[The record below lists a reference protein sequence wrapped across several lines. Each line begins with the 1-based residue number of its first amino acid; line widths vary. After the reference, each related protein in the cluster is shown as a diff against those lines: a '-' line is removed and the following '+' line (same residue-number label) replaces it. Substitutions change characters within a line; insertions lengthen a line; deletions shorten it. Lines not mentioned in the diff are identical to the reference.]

1 MHCNLVACQRK
12 AHARLVA
19 FKKTLYGCKM
29 RTSSN
34 IAPNQKFV
42 RHIIKHYLK
51 YDKEN
56 PFIFISAML
65 AFLGIAAG
73 VMVLMIA
80 MGIMNGTQKEFTKKL
95 FVMNY
100 PLTILPLEENA
111 VNDALI
117 TSLGKKFP
125 HLQFSPYYTTQVITK
140 NEGAVQGSLV
150 YGVDFDKEAQIN
162 SIFKDAK
169 GDETSIFRVVIGEGL
184 SFEMNAPKGEKVTL
198 YFSEQQ
204 AIGFGTMPL
213 QKRFIIDGVFKS
225 GLKAY
230 DKAIMY
236 TSLEAFEKLLE
247 RKHGSYDG
255 VHIYT
260 ENPLD
265 EIASIKSTL
274 PEMVVIE
281 GWWQQNG
288 NFFAAMEMEKKA
300 LFLVLLLIILV
311 ASLNIISSLLMT
323 VMSRRREIALMRTL
337 GATKMEIKSIFFR
350 LGLII
355 GSMGIVAG
363 TLLGGLGIWIL
374 TAFDIISMPAD
385 VYGTSKLPV
394 DLTLHDFG
402 FIILGTSI
410 IILLSALYPAKKAS
424 QTDPL
429 TVLRNE

>member
-1 MHCNLVACQRK
+1 MSQTIPSPN
-12 AHARLVA
+12 
-19 FKKTLYGCKM
+19 KKF
-29 RTSSN
+29 
-34 IAPNQKFV
+34 I

-80 MGIMNGTQKEFTKKL
+80 MGINNGMQNSFREKL

-100 PLTILPLEENA
+100 PLTILPLTEDS
-111 VNDALI
+111 VNDALVQ
-117 TSLGKKFP
+117 TLSKKFP
-125 HLQFSPYYTTQVITK
+125 HLLFSPYYTTQVITK
-140 NEGAVQGSLV
+140 NDGAAQGSLL
-150 YGVDFDKEAQIN
+150 YGVDAKKEAAIN
-162 SIFKDAK
+162 SVFKDAN
-169 GDETSIFRVVIGEGL
+169 GTGTSKFRVVMGEGL
-184 SFEMNAPKGEKVTL
+184 SYEMNARVGEKVTL

-213 QKRFIIDGVFKS
+213 QKRFSVDAVFKS

-236 TSLEAFEKLLE
+236 TTLESFEKLLK

-255 VHIYT
+255 LHIYT
-260 ENPLD
+260 ENPLE
-265 EIASIKSTL
+265 EIAAIKAEL
-274 PEMVVIE
+274 PEMALIE

-337 GATKMEIKSIFFR
+337 GATKQEIKMIFFR

-355 GSMGIVAG
+355 GSAGIIFG
-363 TLLGGLGIWIL
+363 TLLGSLGIWVL
-374 TAFDIISMPAD
+374 KTFDFISLPED
-385 VYGTSKLPV
+385 VYGTTKLPV
-394 DLTLHDFG
+394 ALTMNDFG
-402 FIILGTSI
+402 LIVLGTSI
-410 IILLSALYPAKKAS
+410 IIIFSARYPAKKAS

-429 TVLRNE
+429 VVLRNE

>member
-1 MHCNLVACQRK
+1 MSYSLPSPN
-12 AHARLVA
+12 
-19 FKKTLYGCKM
+19 KKF
-29 RTSSN
+29 
-34 IAPNQKFV
+34 I

-73 VMVLMIA
+73 VMVLMLA
-80 MGIMNGTQKEFTKKL
+80 MGIMNGTQEEFTKKL

-100 PLTILPLEENA
+100 PLTVLPIEENA
-111 VNDALI
+111 VNDKLI
-117 TSLGKKFP
+117 KTLTQKFP
-125 HLQFSPYYTTQVITK
+125 HLQFSPYYTTQVISK
-140 NEGAVQGSLV
+140 NDGAVQGSLL
-150 YGVDFDKEAQIN
+150 YGVDYEKEAKIN
-162 SIFKDAK
+162 TIFKKAK
-169 GDETSIFRVVIGEGL
+169 SESKSKFRVIIGEGL

-213 QKRFIIDGVFKS
+213 QKRFVVDGVFKS

-236 TSLEAFEKLLE
+236 TTLEAFEKLLK
-247 RKHGSYDG
+247 RKEGVYDG
-255 VHIYT
+255 LHIYT
-260 ENPLD
+260 KNPLD
-265 EIASIKSTL
+265 EIDAIKTVL
-274 PEMVVIE
+274 PDNVAIE

-288 NFFAAMEMEKKA
+288 NFFSAMQMEKKA

-323 VMSRRREIALMRTL
+323 VMSRRSEIALMRTL
-337 GATKMEIKSIFFR
+337 GATKREIKTIFFQ
-350 LGLII
+350 LGVIV
-355 GSMGIVAG
+355 GSAGILAG
-363 TLLGGLGIWIL
+363 TALGALGIWIL
-374 TAFDIISMPAD
+374 KTFDIISIPED
-385 VYGTSKLPV
+385 VYGTSRLPV
-394 DLTLHDFG
+394 DLTFSDFS
-402 FIILGTSI
+402 FIIIGTSI
-410 IILLSALYPAKKAS
+410 IILLSSIYPARKAS

>member
-1 MHCNLVACQRK
+1 MN
-12 AHARLVA
+12 
-19 FKKTLYGCKM
+19 TIP
-29 RTSSN
+29 S
-34 IAPNQKFV
+34 PNKIFV
-42 RHIIKHYLK
+42 RRIIKHYLK

-56 PFIFISAML
+56 PFIFISALL
-65 AFLGIAAG
+65 AFFGIAAG

-100 PLTILPLEENA
+100 PLTILPIEENA
-111 VNDALI
+111 VNDSLI
-117 TSLGKKFP
+117 QTLKEKFP
-125 HLQFSPYYTTQVITK
+125 HLKFSPYYTTQVITK
-140 NEGAVQGSLV
+140 NEGSVQGSLL
-150 YGVDFDKEAQIN
+150 YGVAYEKEAMIN
-162 SIFKDAK
+162 DIFKKAK
-169 GDETSIFRVVIGEGL
+169 GTGKSKFKVVMGEGL
-184 SFEMNAPKGEKVTL
+184 SFEMNAPKDEKVTL

-213 QKRFIIDGVFKS
+213 QKRFIVDGVFKS

-236 TSLEAFEKLLE
+236 TTLEAFEKLLK
-247 RKHGSYDG
+247 RKKGSYDG
-255 VHIYT
+255 LHIYT
-260 ENPLD
+260 EKPLD
-265 EIASIKSTL
+265 EIADIKRVL
-274 PEMVVIE
+274 PKNVIIE

-288 NFFAAMEMEKKA
+288 NFFSAMEMEKKA

-323 VMSRRREIALMRTL
+323 VMSRRSEIALMRTL
-337 GATKMEIKSIFFR
+337 GATKTEIKSIFFK

-355 GSMGIVAG
+355 GIAGIVAG
-363 TLLGGLGIWIL
+363 TLLGSLGIWIL
-374 TAFDIISMPAD
+374 TTFDIISMPED
-385 VYGTSKLPV
+385 VYGTNRLPV
-394 DLTLHDFG
+394 DLTLGDFG

>member
-1 MHCNLVACQRK
+1 MSQASI
-12 AHARLVA
+12 
-19 FKKTLYGCKM
+19 
-29 RTSSN
+29 SS
-34 IAPNQKFV
+34 PNKKFV

-65 AFLGIAAG
+65 AFLGISAG
-73 VMVLMIA
+73 VMVLMLA

-100 PLTILPLEENA
+100 PLTILPIEENA
-111 VNDALI
+111 VNDTLI
-117 TSLGKKFP
+117 HTLKEKFP
-125 HLQFSPYYTTQVITK
+125 HLKFSPYYTTQVISK
-140 NEGAVQGSLV
+140 NAGAVQGSLL
-150 YGVDFDKEAQIN
+150 YGVDYIKEAEIN
-162 SIFKDAK
+162 PIFKEAK
-169 GDETSIFRVVIGEGL
+169 ATEKSTFKVVIGEGL

-213 QKRFIIDGVFKS
+213 QKRFIVDGVFKS

-236 TSLEAFEKLLE
+236 TTLKAFEKLLK
-247 RKHGSYDG
+247 RPHGAYDG
-255 VHIYT
+255 LHIYT
-260 ENPLD
+260 KEPVD
-265 EIASIKSTL
+265 EINEIKAVL
-274 PEMVVIE
+274 PNNVLIE

-288 NFFAAMEMEKKA
+288 NFFAAMELEKKA
-300 LFLVLLLIILV
+300 LFLVLMLIILV

-323 VMSRRREIALMRTL
+323 VMSRRPEIALMRTL
-337 GATKMEIKSIFFR
+337 GATKKEIKSIFFR
-350 LGLII
+350 LGIII
-355 GSMGIVAG
+355 GSTGIVAG
-363 TLLGGLGIWIL
+363 TLLGLFGIWVL
-374 TAFDIISMPAD
+374 KTFDIISMPAD

-394 DLTLHDFG
+394 ELTLGDFG
-402 FIILGTSI
+402 LIILGTSI
-410 IILLSALYPAKKAS
+410 IILLSSLYPAKKAS

>member
-1 MHCNLVACQRK
+1 M
-12 AHARLVA
+12 
-19 FKKTLYGCKM
+19 KTLPL
-29 RTSSN
+29 
-34 IAPNQKFV
+34 PNKKFI

-65 AFLGIAAG
+65 AFLGIATG

-80 MGIMNGTQKEFTKKL
+80 MGIMNGTQKSFTEKL

-100 PLTILPLEENA
+100 PLTVLPLAED
-111 VNDALI
+111 VVDDALI
-117 TSLGKKFP
+117 EKLSKKFP
-125 HLQFSPYYTTQVITK
+125 HLKFSPYYTTQVITK
-140 NEGAVQGSLV
+140 NDGAVQGSLL
-150 YGVDFDKEAQIN
+150 YGVDAQKEAEIN
-162 SIFKDAK
+162 HVFKDAK
-169 GDETSIFRVVIGEGL
+169 GDGTSKFRVVMGEGL

-213 QKRFIIDGVFKS
+213 QKRFTIDGVFKS
-225 GLKAY
+225 GLKTY

-236 TSLEAFEKLLE
+236 TTLEAFEKLLK

-255 VHIYT
+255 LHIYT
-260 ENPLD
+260 KNALD
-265 EIASIKSTL
+265 EIAKIKDEL
-274 PEMVVIE
+274 PELAVIE

-288 NFFAAMEMEKKA
+288 SFFAAMEMEKKA

-337 GATKMEIKSIFFR
+337 GATKTEIKKIFFK
-350 LGLII
+350 LGIII
-355 GSMGIVAG
+355 GSAGIVAG
-363 TLLGGLGIWIL
+363 TLLGALGIWVL
-374 TAFDIISMPAD
+374 KTFNIISVPED
-385 VYGTSKLPV
+385 VYGVSKLPV
-394 DLTLHDFG
+394 ELTLGDFS
-402 FIILGTSI
+402 FIIVGTSL
-410 IILLSALYPAKKAS
+410 IILLASLYPAKKAS

>member
-1 MHCNLVACQRK
+1 MSSRTYLPN
-12 AHARLVA
+12 
-19 FKKTLYGCKM
+19 KTF
-29 RTSSN
+29 
-34 IAPNQKFV
+34 I

-56 PFIFISAML
+56 PFIFISGIL

-80 MGIMNGTQKEFTKKL
+80 MGIMNGTQKSFTEKL

-100 PLTILPLEENA
+100 PLTILPLGEDS

-117 TSLGKKFP
+117 TKLSTKFP
-125 HLQFSPYYTTQVITK
+125 KLKFSPYYSTQVITK
-140 NEGAVQGSLV
+140 NAGAVQGSLL
-150 YGVDFDKEAQIN
+150 YGVDYHKEAAIN
-162 SIFKDAK
+162 NIFKDAK
-169 GDETSIFRVVIGEGL
+169 GNEESKFRVVMGEGL
-184 SFEMNAPKGEKVTL
+184 SFEMNVLKKDKVTL

-213 QKRFIIDGVFKS
+213 QKRFIIDGIFKS

-236 TSLEAFEKLLE
+236 TTLEAFEKLLK
-247 RKHGSYDG
+247 RKHGTYDG
-255 VHIYT
+255 LHIYAK
-260 ENPLD
+260 NPVD
-265 EIASIKSTL
+265 IIEDIRKVL
-274 PEMVVIE
+274 PEMVIIE

-323 VMSRRREIALMRTL
+323 VMSRRSEIALMRTL
-337 GATKMEIKSIFFR
+337 GATKVEIRTIFFR

-355 GSMGIVAG
+355 GSAGILAG
-363 TLLGGLGIWIL
+363 TLLGAFGIWL
-374 TAFDIISMPAD
+374 LKTFDIISMPAD

-394 DLTLHDFG
+394 ELSMNDFA
-402 FIILGTSI
+402 FILLGTSI

-424 QTDPL
+424 ETDPL

>member
-1 MHCNLVACQRK
+1 
-12 AHARLVA
+12 
-19 FKKTLYGCKM
+19 M
-29 RTSSN
+29 RTYSN
-34 IAPNQKFV
+34 ISPNKKFI
-42 RHIIKHYLK
+42 RHIIRHYLK

-117 TSLGKKFP
+117 TSLGKQFP
-125 HLQFSPYYTTQVITK
+125 QLQFSPYYTTQVITK
-140 NEGAVQGSLV
+140 NDGAVQGSLV

-162 SIFKDAK
+162 SIFKDAQ
-169 GDETSIFRVVIGEGL
+169 GDETSMFRVVIGEGL

-247 RKHGSYDG
+247 RKHGNYDG
-255 VHIYT
+255 LHIYT

-374 TAFDIISMPAD
+374 TTFDIISMPAD

-394 DLTLHDFG
+394 DLTLNDFG

>member
-1 MHCNLVACQRK
+1 
-12 AHARLVA
+12 
-19 FKKTLYGCKM
+19 M
-29 RTSSN
+29 RTIPS
-34 IAPNQKFV
+34 PNKKFI

-56 PFIFISAML
+56 PFIFISAVL
-65 AFLGIAAG
+65 AFLGIATG

-80 MGIMNGTQKEFTKKL
+80 MGIMNGTQKEFSKKL

-100 PLTILPLEENA
+100 PLTILPLAEDS
-111 VNDALI
+111 VNDELI
-117 TSLGKKFP
+117 NKLSTKFP
-125 HLQFSPYYTTQVITK
+125 HLKFSPYYTTQVITK
-140 NEGAVQGSLV
+140 NDGAVQGSLL
-150 YGVDFDKEAQIN
+150 YGVNADKEGTIN
-162 SIFKDAK
+162 HIFKEAK
-169 GDETSIFRVVIGEGL
+169 GTGKSKFRVVMGEGL
-184 SFEMNAPKGEKVTL
+184 SYEMNARIGDKVTL

-213 QKRFIIDGVFKS
+213 QKRFVVDGIFKS

-236 TSLEAFEKLLE
+236 TTLESFEKLLK
-247 RKHGSYDG
+247 RKHGNYDG
-255 VHIYT
+255 LHIYT
-260 ENPLD
+260 QEPLE
-265 EIASIKSTL
+265 EIKAIKAEL

-288 NFFAAMEMEKKA
+288 SFFAAMEMEKKA

-337 GATKMEIKSIFFR
+337 GATKEEIKSIFFR
-350 LGLII
+350 LGVII
-355 GSMGIVAG
+355 GSAGIVAG
-363 TLLGGLGIWIL
+363 TMLGGLGIWIL
-374 TAFDIISMPAD
+374 TTFDLISMPED

-394 DLTLHDFG
+394 DLMMSDFG
-402 FIILGTSI
+402 FIIIGTSI
-410 IILLSALYPAKKAS
+410 IILLSSLYPAKKAS

>member
-1 MHCNLVACQRK
+1 MHTNIPNK
-12 AHARLVA
+12 A
-19 FKKTLYGCKM
+19 
-29 RTSSN
+29 
-34 IAPNQKFV
+34 FV
-42 RHIIKHYLK
+42 RRIIKHYLK

-56 PFIFISAML
+56 PFIFISGIL

-80 MGIMNGTQKEFTKKL
+80 MGIMNGTQKEFKKRL

-100 PLTILPLEENA
+100 PLTVLPMMDNA
-111 VNDALI
+111 VNDTLI
-117 TSLGKKFP
+117 EQLRQSFP
-125 HLQFSPYYTTQVITK
+125 YLKFSPYYTTQVITK
-140 NEGAVQGSLV
+140 NAGAVQGSLL
-150 YGVDFDKEAQIN
+150 YGVDFNKESRMNPIFKEAIA
-162 SIFKDAK
+162 SAK
-169 GDETSIFRVVIGEGL
+169 SQSIFRVVIGDSL
-184 SFEMNAPKGEKVTL
+184 SYEMDAPKGEKVTL

-213 QKRFIIDGVFKS
+213 QKRFVVDGIFDS

-236 TSLEAFEKLLE
+236 TTLEAFERLLK
-247 RKHGSYDG
+247 RPKGVYDG
-255 VHIYT
+255 LHIYT
-260 ENPLD
+260 QDPLG
-265 EIASIKSTL
+265 EIKAIRQVL
-274 PEMVVIE
+274 PKNTIIE

-288 NFFAAMEMEKKA
+288 NFFSAMEMEKKA

-323 VMSRRREIALMRTL
+323 VMSRRSEIALMRTL
-337 GATKMEIKSIFFR
+337 GATQTEIRQIFFK

-355 GSMGIVAG
+355 GSAG
-363 TLLGGLGIWIL
+363 MLTGSILGGIGLWAL
-374 TAFDIISMPAD
+374 KTFDLISVPED

-394 DLTLHDFG
+394 DLTLSDFG
-402 FIILGTSI
+402 LILLGTSV
-410 IILLSALYPAKKAS
+410 IILLSALYPAKKAA

>member
-1 MHCNLVACQRK
+1 MK
-12 AHARLVA
+12 AIPTPN
-19 FKKTLYGCKM
+19 KKFIK
-29 RTSSN
+29 
-34 IAPNQKFV
+34 
-42 RHIIKHYLK
+42 HIISHYLK

-80 MGIMNGTQKEFTKKL
+80 MGIMNGTQKSFSEKL

-100 PLTILPLEENA
+100 PLTVLPLAENS

-117 TSLGKKFP
+117 TKLSSKFP
-125 HLQFSPYYTTQVITK
+125 QLKFSPYYTTQVITK
-140 NEGAVQGSLV
+140 NEGAVQGSLL
-150 YGVDFDKEAQIN
+150 YGVDTQKESEIN
-162 SIFKDAK
+162 KIFNEAK
-169 GDETSIFRVVIGEGL
+169 GTGKSKFRVVMGEGL
-184 SFEMNAPKGEKVTL
+184 SFEMNARLGDKVTL

-204 AIGFGTMPL
+204 AIGLGTMPL
-213 QKRFIIDGVFKS
+213 QKRFVVDGIFKS

-236 TSLEAFEKLLE
+236 TTLEAFEKLLKRE
-247 RKHGSYDG
+247 HGNYDG
-255 VHIYT
+255 LHIYSQ
-260 ENPLD
+260 NPMD
-265 EIASIKSTL
+265 EIEAIKQEL

-337 GATKMEIKSIFFR
+337 GATKAEIKTIFFR
-350 LGLII
+350 LGLVI
-355 GSMGIVAG
+355 GSSGILAG
-363 TLLGGLGIWIL
+363 TLLGFLGIWIL
-374 TAFDIISMPAD
+374 KTFDIISMPED

-394 DLTLHDFG
+394 ELTLTDFS
-402 FIILGTSI
+402 FIILGTAI

-429 TVLRNE
+429 AVLRNE

>member
-1 MHCNLVACQRK
+1 MKIIPSPN
-12 AHARLVA
+12 
-19 FKKTLYGCKM
+19 KKF
-29 RTSSN
+29 
-34 IAPNQKFV
+34 I

-80 MGIMNGTQKEFTKKL
+80 MGIMNGTQKSFKEKL

-100 PLTILPLEENA
+100 PLTILPLAENS

-117 TSLGKKFP
+117 TKLSDKFP
-125 HLQFSPYYTTQVITK
+125 HLKFSPYYTTQVITK
-140 NEGAVQGSLV
+140 NEGTVQGSLL
-150 YGVDFDKEAQIN
+150 YGVDAKKEAQIN
-162 SIFKDAK
+162 HIFKEAK
-169 GDETSIFRVVIGEGL
+169 GSGNSKFSVVMGEGL
-184 SFEMNAPKGEKVTL
+184 SFEMNARLGGKVTL

-213 QKRFIIDGVFKS
+213 QKRFVVDGIFKS

-236 TSLEAFEKLLE
+236 TTLEAFEKLLKRE
-247 RKHGSYDG
+247 QGNYDG
-255 VHIYT
+255 LHIYT

-265 EIASIKSTL
+265 EIASIKAEL

-323 VMSRRREIALMRTL
+323 VMSRRKEIALMRTL
-337 GATKMEIKSIFFR
+337 GATKTEIKSIFFR

-355 GSMGIVAG
+355 GLAGIVAG
-363 TLLGGLGIWIL
+363 TMLGGLGIWL
-374 TAFDIISMPAD
+374 LKTFDFISMPED

-394 DLTLHDFG
+394 ELSMGDFS
-402 FIILGTSI
+402 FILIGTSI
-410 IILLSALYPAKKAS
+410 IILLSSLYPAKKAS

-429 TVLRNE
+429 VVLRNE

>member
-1 MHCNLVACQRK
+1 MSKSISKPN
-12 AHARLVA
+12 
-19 FKKTLYGCKM
+19 KT
-29 RTSSN
+29 
-34 IAPNQKFV
+34 FV

-56 PFIFISAML
+56 PFIFISAVL

-80 MGIMNGTQKEFTKKL
+80 MGIMNGTQQEFTKKL

-100 PLTILPLEENA
+100 PLTILPIEEHS
-111 VNDALI
+111 VNDDLVKTI
-117 TSLGKKFP
+117 KEKFP
-125 HLQFSPYYTTQVITK
+125 HFKFSPYYTTQVITK
-140 NEGAVQGSLV
+140 NEGSVQGSLL
-150 YGVDFDKEAQIN
+150 YGVDYDKESEIN
-162 SIFKDAK
+162 SIFEKAR
-169 GDETSIFRVVIGEGL
+169 GDSESKFRVILGDAL
-184 SFEMNAPKGEKVTL
+184 SFDMNAPKGEKVTL
-198 YFSEQQ
+198 YFSEQT

-213 QKRFIIDGVFKS
+213 QKRFIIDGVFDS

-236 TSLEAFEKLLE
+236 TSLEAFEKLLKRE
-247 RKHGSYDG
+247 HGFYDG
-255 VHIYT
+255 LHIYT
-260 ENPLD
+260 KKPLKEID
-265 EIASIKSTL
+265 ELKALL
-274 PEMVVIE
+274 PETVIVE

-323 VMSRRREIALMRTL
+323 VMSRRSEIALMRTL
-337 GATKMEIKSIFFR
+337 GATKSEIKSIFFK

-355 GSMGIVAG
+355 GSAGIVAG
-363 TLLGGLGIWIL
+363 TMLGGFGIWIL
-374 TAFDIISMPAD
+374 TTFDIISMPAD

-394 DLTLHDFG
+394 DLTMSDFG
-402 FIILGTSI
+402 LIILGTSV

>member
-1 MHCNLVACQRK
+1 MV
-12 AHARLVA
+12 
-19 FKKTLYGCKM
+19 KTISK
-29 RTSSN
+29 
-34 IAPNQKFV
+34 PNKKFV

-56 PFIFISAML
+56 PFIFISAIL

-80 MGIMNGTQKEFTKKL
+80 MGIMNGTQKEFTKRL

-100 PLTILPLEENA
+100 PLTLLPAEEAA
-111 VNDALI
+111 VNDDLV
-117 TSLGKKFP
+117 SMLKEKFP
-125 HLQFSPYYTTQVITK
+125 HFKFSPYYTTQVITK
-140 NEGAVQGSLV
+140 NEGSVQGSLL
-150 YGVDFDKEAQIN
+150 YGVDYDKEAEIN
-162 SIFKDAK
+162 HIFEEAR
-169 GDETSIFRVVIGEGL
+169 GDSSNKFRVIMGDAL
-184 SFEMNAPKGEKVTL
+184 SFEMNAAKGKKVTL
-198 YFSEQQ
+198 YFSEQT
-204 AIGFGTMPL
+204 AVGFGTMPL
-213 QKRFIIDGVFKS
+213 QKRFTVDGVFDS

-236 TSLEAFEKLLE
+236 TSLEAFEKLLKRE
-247 RKHGSYDG
+247 HGIYDG
-255 VHIYT
+255 LHIYT
-260 ENPLD
+260 EDPMK
-265 EIASIKSTL
+265 EIDKLRAVL
-274 PEMVVIE
+274 PEMVIAE

-323 VMSRRREIALMRTL
+323 VMSRRSEIALMRTL
-337 GATKMEIKSIFFR
+337 GATKAEIKSIFFK

-355 GSMGIVAG
+355 GSAGILAG
-363 TLLGGLGIWIL
+363 TLLGGFGIWL
-374 TAFDIISMPAD
+374 LSTFDIISMPAD
-385 VYGTSKLPV
+385 VYGTNRLPV
-394 DLTLHDFG
+394 DLTMTDFG
-402 FIILGTSI
+402 LIILGTSV